1 MKDFA
6 LLTAASNLLLDES
19 LVWSDDFEQI
29 RSELGKWLLFEAGRA
44 YALQEQPIPQ
54 AMTLAELL
62 TKDEHELA

>member
-6 LLTAASNLLLDES
+6 LLTAASNLLLDDS
-19 LVWSDDFEQI
+19 LVWSEDFEQI

-44 YALQEQPIPQ
+44 YALQEEPVLQ
-54 AMTLAELL
+54 AKTLAGLL

>member
-29 RSELGKWLLFEAGRA
+29 RQELGKWLLFEAGKA
-44 YALQEQPIPQ
+44 YALQEEPILQ
-54 AMTLAELL
+54 ATTIAEILMN
-62 TKDEHELA
+62 DEHELA